1 MKNALVL
8 CLNKGV
14 QQMTANKA
22 PYIRLFLALAG
33 LAMLFFAPTRE
44 FLKITFFMGIPFL
57 LFYLFMSRQRRY
69 SPLWFICGILVLGVI
84 GLYGY
89 MLVHLPERVEVRTII
104 SEGGALV
111 AEGKYDEAIEKYQRL
126 EELGQAD
133 KMQEKISFAR
143 QEQKA
148 EQQLELAR
156 QKLAEGDKEA
166 AKEIVARIEPGTRA
180 AVEARDLRKQLGL

>member
-1 MKNALVL
+1 
-8 CLNKGV
+8 
-14 QQMTANKA
+14 MTANKA
-22 PYIRLFLALAG
+22 PYIRVFFFVVVLV
-33 LAMLFFAPTRE
+33 MLFFAPTRE

-57 LFYLFMSRQRRY
+57 LFYIFMGRQKRY

-89 MLVHLPERVEVRTII
+89 MLVHLPERVEVRSII
-104 SEGGALV
+104 SEGGTLV

-126 EELGQAD
+126 ESLGEAD
-133 KMQEKISFAR
+133 KMQEKISIAR

-166 AKEIVARIEPGTRA
+166 ARDIVANIKPGTRA
-180 AVEARDLRKQLGL
+180 AVDARDIRKQLGL